1 MRIVTGSA
9 RGITLQTLEGE
20 ATRPTPAVVKEAVFS
35 SIQFELEGRTMLD
48 LFAGSGQMG
57 LEALSRGAEKATLV
71 DGSKDAVNIIMANA
85 KKTKLYPKT
94 NILCM
99 DWEQY
104 IKSAANRSVFDI
116 VFLDPPYAEELL
128 PKILCALFDGNM
140 LKDTSTVICESGDK
154 LDTEDVMI
162 SARYDVK
169 KEARYGRVHVTYL
182 TPKTAAEDE

>member
-20 ATRPTPAVVKEAVFS
+20 TTRPTPAVVKEAIFS
-35 SIQFELEGRTMLD
+35 SIQFDLEGRTMLD

-57 LEALSRGAEKATLV
+57 LEALSRGAAKATLV
-71 DGSKDAVNIIMANA
+71 DGNKDAVNVIMANA
-85 KKTKLYPKT
+85 KKTKLFPQT
-94 NILCM
+94 NVLCM

-104 IKSAANRSVFDI
+104 IKSAAGRNSFDI
-116 VFLDPPYAEELL
+116 VFLDPPYGEGLL
-128 PKILCALFDGNM
+128 PKVLCALFDADM
-140 LKDTSTVICESGDK
+140 VKESSIIICESGEP

-169 KEARYGRVHVTYL
+169 KVARYGRVYVTYL
-182 TPKTAAEDE
+182 TPKKAEDNE

>member
-20 ATRPTPAVVKEAVFS
+20 ATRPTPSAVKEAIFS
-35 SIQFELEGRTMLD
+35 SIQFDLEGRTMLD

-71 DGSKDAVNIIMANA
+71 DGSKDAYAIVMANA

-94 NILCM
+94 NVLCM

-104 IKSAANRSVFDI
+104 IKSAGGRSSFDI
-116 VFLDPPYAEELL
+116 VFLDPPYDSGLL
-128 PKILCALFDGNM
+128 PKVLCALFDANM
-140 LKDTSTVICESGDK
+140 VKETSIIICESGAK
-154 LDTEDVMI
+154 LDVDDVMI

-169 KEARYGRVHVTYL
+169 KEARYGRVFVTYFI
-182 TPKTAAEDE
+182 PKKAECNE

>member
-1 MRIVTGSA
+1 MRIVTGLA
-9 RGITLQTLEGE
+9 RGITLQTLEGD

-35 SIQFELEGRTMLD
+35 SIQFDLEGRTMLD

-71 DGSKDAVNIIMANA
+71 DGNRDAVNVIMANA

-104 IKSAANRSVFDI
+104 IKSAANRNAFDI
-116 VFLDPPYAEELL
+116 IFLDPPYAEELL
-128 PKILCALFDGNM
+128 PKVLSALFDANM
-140 LKDTSTVICESGDK
+140 VKESSIVICESGSK

-162 SARYDVK
+162 KERYDVK
-169 KEARYGRVHVTYL
+169 KEARYGRVYVTYF
-182 TPKTAAEDE
+182 TPKKDDENE

>member
-71 DGSKDAVNIIMANA
+71 DGSKEAVSIIMANA

-94 NILCM
+94 NVLCM

-104 IKSAANRSVFDI
+104 IKSAGGRNAFDI
-116 VFLDPPYAEELL
+116 IFLDPPYGAGIL
-128 PKILCALFDGNM
+128 PRVLCALFDADM
-140 LKDTSTVICESGDK
+140 VKETSTIICESGEK
-154 LDTEDVMI
+154 LDMDDPMLAE
-162 SARYDVK
+162 RYDVK
-169 KEARYGRVHVTYL
+169 KEARYGRVFVTYL
-182 TPKTAAEDE
+182 TPKTAESDE

>member
-20 ATRPTPAVVKEAVFS
+20 TTRPTPAVVKEAVFS
-35 SIQFELEGRTMLD
+35 SIQFDLEGRTMLD

-71 DGSKDAVNIIMANA
+71 DGNKDAVNIIMANA
-85 KKTKLYPKT
+85 KKTKLYQKT
-94 NILCM
+94 NVLCM

-116 VFLDPPYAEELL
+116 VFLDPPYAEEIL
-128 PKILCALFDGNM
+128 PKVLCALFDANM
-140 LKDTSTVICESGDK
+140 IKENSIVICESGNK
-154 LDTEDVMI
+154 LDTEDTMI
-162 SARYDVK
+162 SARYNVK
-169 KEARYGRVHVTYL
+169 KEARYGRVFVTYF
-182 TPKTAAEDE
+182 TPKKAEEDE